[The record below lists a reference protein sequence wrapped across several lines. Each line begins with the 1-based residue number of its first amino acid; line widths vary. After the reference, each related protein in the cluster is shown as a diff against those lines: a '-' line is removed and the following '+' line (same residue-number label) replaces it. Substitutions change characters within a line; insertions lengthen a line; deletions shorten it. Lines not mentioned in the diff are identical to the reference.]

1 MFLCQSNL
9 TGSGK
14 SSLLEVIAGRVKVT
28 KNLILEGAVMYN
40 DKYASEISLSRLIAY
55 INGQLNK

>member
-1 MFLCQSNL
+1 M
-9 TGSGK
+9 
-14 SSLLEVIAGRVKVT
+14 T

>member
-1 MFLCQSNL
+1 
-9 TGSGK
+9 
-14 SSLLEVIAGRVKVT
+14 VT

-40 DKYASEISLSRLIAY
+40 DQYASEISLSRIIAY